1 MESIYNF
8 PGLIEDFKPE
18 PLPLEWDPLT
28 TASCN
33 FHIYCYN
40 YSSSK
45 IITNCITNLL
55 QIMAAQ
61 TSSNHWWLL
70 LFISQNYYKLHYKF
84 TTNYGSSNFLQSLV
98 VITNTEQRMKRGIGH
113 IYWRNPWRKTSFLC
127 SEIAV
132 TLITNYGRFLKLS
145 QTTLKIIAN
154 YGRYCKLRHFY
165 KLRRNRVIFWSDA
178 TDASSH
184 DDDDLNGFLVRY
196 CW

>member
-28 TASCN
+28 TASCD

-70 LFISQNYYKLHYKF
+70 QTQNREWKGELVTFTEEILDGKLH
-84 TTNYGSSNFLQSLV
+84 
-98 VITNTEQRMKRGIGH
+98 
-113 IYWRNPWRKTSFLC
+113 FLC

-178 TDASSH
+178 TDASSS